1 MRKTKNKPISWAFG
15 FKPVPCKGG
24 KTTNSLV
31 GDTMIHREMKEA
43 KEKQTMREWKTF
55 RLNGKLL
62 AAYTLKDTFPG
73 EEADTLAFLAYEHN
87 CKAEDITVAIEEGTP
102 K

>member
-1 MRKTKNKPISWAFG
+1 
-15 FKPVPCKGG
+15 
-24 KTTNSLV
+24 
-31 GDTMIHREMKEA
+31 MK
-43 KEKQTMREWKTF
+43 WKTF

-73 EEADTLAFLAYEHN
+73 EEADTFALLAYKHN
-87 CKAEDITVAIEEGTP
+87 CKAEDITVSIEVGTP

>member
-1 MRKTKNKPISWAFG
+1 
-15 FKPVPCKGG
+15 
-24 KTTNSLV
+24 
-31 GDTMIHREMKEA
+31 
-43 KEKQTMREWKTF
+43 MREWKTF

-73 EEADTLAFLAYEHN
+73 EEADTLALLAYEHS
-87 CKAEDITVAIEEGTP
+87 CKAEDIIVAIEEGTP

>member
-1 MRKTKNKPISWAFG
+1 
-15 FKPVPCKGG
+15 
-24 KTTNSLV
+24 
-31 GDTMIHREMKEA
+31 
-43 KEKQTMREWKTF
+43 MREWKTF

-73 EEADTLAFLAYEHN
+73 EEADTRALLAYEN
-87 CKAEDITVAIEEGTP
+87 GCEPEDITVAVETGTP

>member
-1 MRKTKNKPISWAFG
+1 
-15 FKPVPCKGG
+15 
-24 KTTNSLV
+24 
-31 GDTMIHREMKEA
+31 
-43 KEKQTMREWKTF
+43 MREWKTF

-73 EEADTLAFLAYEHN
+73 EEAETLALLAYENN
-87 CKAEDITVAIEEGTP
+87 CKAEDITVSIETGIP

>member
-1 MRKTKNKPISWAFG
+1 
-15 FKPVPCKGG
+15 
-24 KTTNSLV
+24 
-31 GDTMIHREMKEA
+31 
-43 KEKQTMREWKTF
+43 MREWKTF

-73 EEADTLAFLAYEHN
+73 EEADTLALLAHDHN
-87 CKAEDITVAIEEGTP
+87 CNVEDITVSIETGTP